1 MKRII
6 FLILAVTVIFLC
18 NLDRTSSKE
27 VIDSHQ
33 WAQIWAYD
41 VENDYGWATS
51 SFFKAIE
58 LKKEKLFEFALEE
71 FIKTQ
76 QSFSPYRTQAAY
88 TLAKIGSGTAEKYFN
103 LILADKIDFESKE
116 FPLQIQEKAQA
127 MKFMHELNLK
137 LDATA
142 LNTIKEIEIPELIK
156 REYPALTLNLAGPLA
171 SLGVELSEDTKKVI
185 SEQVTIHWWRVEPED
200 LIASGIQP
208 DWMKMISSK
217 EEKSPIDRTT
227 RLIELF
233 LKAADNETRK
243 KLTTPFEESGSK
255 KRALYYVKPVIAAS
269 VGDEKAVK
277 LLLNS
282 MQPIHAEYCNFAPQM
297 MPDKILLKALEIESE
312 PKISADY
319 RPIIFELD
327 KRGYTAETN
336 KYLDKKGLVLDKSN
350 LKGKDTSHIMSF
362 VPMQEPQRVLDMLWK
377 LHEEVPYH
385 YGIAYQIVVM
395 PFGYYDGH
403 PYPGAYEWVIKNPDK
418 YAEAIKYVL
427 ENYANPSLVE
437 KDRKAHLGYHGSE
450 THYKSIAFAAMM
462 LLPEETFIKNFPKLD
477 PKIFTPSAYMTGNY
491 FQTDWAYIR
500 DQKKFYEKYKS
511 GFAF

>member
-6 FLILAVTVIFLC
+6 FLILVVTVIFLC

-58 LKKEKLFEFALEE
+58 LKKEKQFESALEE

-76 QSFSPYRTQAAY
+76 QSFSPYRTQASY
-88 TLAKIGSGTAEKYFN
+88 TLAKIGNGTAEKYFN
-103 LILADKIDFESKE
+103 LILADKIDFESIE
-116 FPLQIQEKAQA
+116 FPLQIQEKAKA
-127 MKFMHELNLK
+127 MKFMHELGFK
-137 LDATA
+137 LDMTVV
-142 LNTIKEIEIPELIK
+142 NTIKEIEIPELIK

-171 SLGVELSEDTKKVI
+171 SLGIELSEDTKKVI
-185 SEQVTIHWWRVEPED
+185 SEQVTKHWWGVDPED
-200 LIASGIQP
+200 LVAAGIQP
-208 DWMKMISSK
+208 DWMKMISSD
-217 EEKSPIDRTT
+217 EEKSPIDRGT

-269 VGDEKAVK
+269 VGDEKAIK

-282 MQPIHAEYCNFAPQM
+282 MLPIQAEYCNFAPQM

-327 KRGYTAETN
+327 KRGYTAETD

-350 LKGKDTSHIMSF
+350 LKGKNTSHIMSF
-362 VPMQEPQRVLDMLWK
+362 VPMQEPQKVLDMLWK

-385 YGIAYQIVVM
+385 YYIAYQIVVA
-395 PFGYYDGH
+395 PFNSDYRG
-403 PYPGAYEWVIKNPDK
+403 YEWVIKNPDK
-418 YAEAIKYVL
+418 YAEAIQFVL

-462 LLPEETFIKNFPKLD
+462 LLPEETFIKNFSKLD
-477 PKIFTPSAYMTGNY
+477 PKLFTPSAYMTGNY
-491 FQTDWAYIR
+491 FQTDWAYKK
-500 DQKKFYEKYKS
+500 DQKTFYEKYKS